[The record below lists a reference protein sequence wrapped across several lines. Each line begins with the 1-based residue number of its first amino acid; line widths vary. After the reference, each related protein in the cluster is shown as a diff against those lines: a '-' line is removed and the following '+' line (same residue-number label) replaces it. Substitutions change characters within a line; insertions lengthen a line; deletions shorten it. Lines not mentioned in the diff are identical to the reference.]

1 MKFNL
6 STEHLTLGATD
17 LKLIEEKMERLEK
30 LVQPPFT
37 ADVRLDHNRHHRRG
51 KIITCRLNIKQG
63 RRVLHAERSGD
74 TIQNAIDGAITALKV
89 ELRKWQD
96 KRKQNKNKEER
107 ITKQATR

>member
-1 MKFNL
+1 MKFSL

-30 LVQPPFT
+30 LVQPPFA

-51 KIITCRLNIKQG
+51 KIIICRLNIKQG
-63 RRVLHAERSGD
+63 GQVLHAERSGD
-74 TIQNAIDGAITALKV
+74 TIQNAIDGAMTALKV

-96 KRKQNKNKEER
+96 KRKQGIAKR
-107 ITKQATR
+107 GRS